1 MQPRPQILFDV
12 VTKTVAIL
20 FEGNVITLIGP
31 YSSRTNAM
39 SAAMDECAKRGWLD
53 VPHPAL
59 AGQTRLD

>member
-20 FEGNVITLIGP
+20 FEGDVITLIGP

-39 SAAMDECAKRGWLD
+39 NAAMDECAKRGWLD
-53 VPHPAL
+53 IPHPAP
-59 AGQTRLD
+59 AGETQVG

>member
-20 FEGNVITLIGP
+20 FEGNVITLMGP
-31 YSSRTNAM
+31 YSSRTSAM
-39 SAAMDECAKRGWLD
+39 TAAMDECAKRGWLD
-53 VPHPAL
+53 VSHPAL

>member
-20 FEGNVITLIGP
+20 FEGNVITLMGP

-39 SAAMDECAKRGWLD
+39 SAAMDECARRGWFD